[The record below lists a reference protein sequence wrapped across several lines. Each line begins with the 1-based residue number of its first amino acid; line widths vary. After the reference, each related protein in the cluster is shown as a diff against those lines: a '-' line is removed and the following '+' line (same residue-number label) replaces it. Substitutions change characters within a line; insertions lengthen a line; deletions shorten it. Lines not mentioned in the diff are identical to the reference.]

1 MQGGPGLVAKSW
13 RPAAGQNQTKWHCLN
28 RSLEVPNYGAPL
40 AFPDFSFIM
49 EKHGDCPTEASIDDS
64 DSFQG
69 FENMFFRVPGWAQ

>member
-1 MQGGPGLVAKSW
+1 
-13 RPAAGQNQTKWHCLN
+13 
-28 RSLEVPNYGAPL
+28 LEVPNYGVPL